1 MEQIV
6 TDKKKKRIA
15 GVKISVLV
23 MIAVIIAALIG
34 VAKTNGLI
42 TKAINQKL
50 QEQSTAMQAGSFSY
64 GGIDVNLWKATAIV
78 KDLRYVSDSSGVKN
92 TKLSGFEIGVRETEF
107 YFLEYWSLLKN
118 KKLVV
123 HSVTL
128 NDIESVLKIDDSR
141 PVIPKDSTD
150 TGTMDVYKT
159 VLEFVATINV
169 SKVNINNASL
179 VVDNI
184 GNSFHFQLDSTY
196 LNVTNL
202 GYDIAKGKV
211 SYNDSIY
218 AFSVKNIKM
227 IHPDG
232 KYRMEVAG
240 VHSANA
246 GPLIIDNISHKC
258 LIDKEKLA
266 VVNGKIP
273 VVWSNLTINKIKTS
287 NVNIIRS
294 ILNEDVNLESVSLS
308 GGFVDLYK
316 DDTYPPVKVSRPI
329 QVSLAKLMVPLNVKR
344 VNVSLDKFWFTEKL
358 ANAPAATLKMNNVK
372 ASVRDV
378 NNVDY
383 KDIVAK
389 VSCSMDSRGGY
400 MTMDLRLHKNEQSTW
415 DFKFGMTDG
424 KFGAFND
431 FLGNLAGVR
440 VSGDLEKVEAVYSG
454 DTLKSKGTFVLLYKN
469 LEAEVIKGK
478 SPFDILNKTSK
489 AVNGLIKVIVPHSNP
504 LKPGAA
510 PKEYKVSAKRDL
522 YKPYFVY
529 IMGGVFNGLEE
540 TLLAPFFLAKE
551 VKEDSALKKERKSS
565 YEERKE
571 VRKEKRQERKENRQ
585 ERKEKRKERKEAK
598 RSE

>member
-1 MEQIV
+1 MEKTV
-6 TDKKKKRIA
+6 KDKQKKRKT

-23 MIAVIIAALIG
+23 VIIVIIAALIG

-42 TKAINQKL
+42 TKTINQKL
-50 QEQSTAMQAGSFSY
+50 QEQSAALQAGSFSY

-78 KDLRYVSDSSGVKN
+78 KDLKYVSDSSGVKN
-92 TKLSGFEIGVRETEF
+92 TKLSGFEIGIRETEF

-118 KKLVV
+118 KKLIV

-128 NDIESVLKIDDSR
+128 NDIESSLEIDDSR

-150 TGTMDVYKT
+150 TGAMDVYKT

-196 LNVTNL
+196 LSVANL
-202 GYDIAKGKV
+202 GYDLANGEV

-232 KYRMEVAG
+232 KYRMEVG
-240 VHSANA
+240 SVKSMNA
-246 GPLIIDNISHKC
+246 GPLTIENITHKC
-258 LIDKEKLA
+258 LVQKEKLA
-266 VVNGKIP
+266 EVNGKIP
-273 VVWSNLTINKIKTS
+273 AVWSNLKINKIETS
-287 NVNIIRS
+287 KVNILRS
-294 ILNEDVNLESVSLS
+294 ILNEYVKLESVSIS
-308 GGFVDLYK
+308 GGFADLYK
-316 DDTYPPVKVSRPI
+316 DDTYPPFKVSRPI
-329 QVSLAKLMVPLNVKR
+329 QCSLAKLQIPLNVKKLD
-344 VNVSLDKFWFTEKL
+344 VYLDKFLFTEKL
-358 ANAPAATLKMNNVK
+358 PNIPAATLEMHKIK
-372 ASVRDV
+372 ASVHDV
-378 NNVDY
+378 NNTDY
-383 KDIVAK
+383 RDIVAK
-389 VSCSMDSRGGY
+389 VSCAMANRGGF

-415 DFKFGMTDG
+415 DFKFGVTDG

-431 FLGNLAGVR
+431 FLGNLAGVK

-454 DTLKSKGTFVLLYKN
+454 DTLKSKGTFVMLYKN

-540 TLLAPFFLAKE
+540 TLLAPFFIAKE
-551 VKEDSALKKERKSS
+551 VKDKKTLDEKRQ
-565 YEERKE
+565 E
-571 VRKEKRQERKENRQ
+571 RKEKRQERRA
-585 ERKEKRKERKEAK
+585 ERAAK
-598 RSE
+598 K